1 MLGRVIELLSKE
13 TNAGYMW
20 NTPEFC
26 EFHVEKIGAT
36 YG

>member
-1 MLGRVIELLSKE
+1 MKIVGIQRVVST

-36 YG
+36 FG